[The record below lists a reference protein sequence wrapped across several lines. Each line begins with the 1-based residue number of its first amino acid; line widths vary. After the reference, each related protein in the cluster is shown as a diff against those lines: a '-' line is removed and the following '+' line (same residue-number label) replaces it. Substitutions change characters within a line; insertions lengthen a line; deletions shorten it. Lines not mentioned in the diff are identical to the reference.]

1 MANNKIKGL
10 TVEIGGDATKLGKAL
25 QEIEN
30 KSKSLSGELG
40 QVNRLLK
47 VDPENTDLIA
57 QKQQILSEAV
67 ANTAKKLETLKAA
80 EKQVQAQ
87 FERGDVS
94 AEQVRELR
102 REIIATEQ
110 KLGGY
115 ERAAQ
120 ETADA
125 IEQLGGG
132 ADGISDIG
140 KKASA
145 AARRVGDLSD
155 AAKDAGEGL
164 GTAGV
169 ATGAFVGNLA
179 SEAFGKIVDGLKEC
193 IEVTQEYQ
201 TAMGKLDTA
210 FTTNGY
216 SSEAAL
222 KTYKELQGILG
233 ETDQAVEAA
242 NHLAILTDNEADL
255 QTWTDICTGVFAT
268 FGDSL
273 PIEGLT
279 EAANETA
286 KVGQVTGPLADAL
299 NWAGVSEDKF
309 NESLA
314 ACTDEQERQ
323 QLIMDTL
330 NGLYSEAS
338 DAYKETNADVIAAN
352 KANEEWTA
360 SMAAVGAEFTPLVAE
375 VKAMGAELLDKAV
388 PAIQWVKDNLP
399 TVAAMIA
406 TVTAGITAFKVAQ
419 LAAIASEQGMTLAQY
434 AATQAKTAATSAQN
448 GLNAAMKANPIG
460 FVITAI
466 SLLVTAFMY
475 LWNNCESFRLFWQNL
490 WEGAKSTFQSVWTW
504 LSNFFTVT
512 IPDIFN
518 TVISFIETN
527 WQGLLLLLVNPFAGA
542 FKLIYDNCEGFRT
555 KVNEVVSAVL
565 NTLRELP
572 AQVLSVGRNLVEG
585 LWNGIN
591 DKLLWLKDKIKS
603 FTESVL
609 DSIKHF
615 FGVNSPS
622 KKTAWT
628 GSSAPS
634 RPCRSIWTE
643 TLWSAPLRSVWM
655 RRSAIFTGKMKGGR
669 FMEFDCKIGGVK
681 YAGLELLD
689 AQIGLPIVKT
699 KQESVPGADGV
710 IDLTDVLNGGPAY
723 GNRSIKLRFGFDP
736 YGSFDFYAFAGAVH
750 GKRLKLELGNRS
762 GYYMGRFTVGD
773 IDKSKTT
780 TMFDVTI
787 DADPYRLE
795 SAETSISIPCLARTS
810 NTMIDGAATVHKAW
824 ATGVAQVY
832 GTGADTVLSV
842 YSNKPYTG
850 EYRQGAIFKLPW
862 PEAGS
867 CLVSADVENGWYGVC
882 DENGTE
888 YTASESRWIETVPAN
903 GLYIMLFTYGGAAHY
918 GKLRNIQV
926 FKATPASLAGLA
938 SDRMLYP
945 TVTWTGDV
953 TTIVPCRRPLPLAT
967 LRGNEK
973 TSPYL
978 QIQRRAADYAYAI
991 GDTAGTVSLTG
1002 RRGWL

>member
-10 TVEIGGDATKLGKAL
+10 TVEIGGDTTKLGKAL

-87 FERGDVS
+87 FERGEVS
-94 AEQVRELR
+94 ADQVRELR

-125 IEQLGGG
+125 IEQLGDG

-169 ATGAFVGNLA
+169 AAGAFVGNLA

-268 FGDSL
+268 FGNSL

-286 KVGQVTGPLADAL
+286 KVAQVTGPLADAL
-299 NWAGVSEDKF
+299 NWAGVSEDEF

-360 SMAAVGAEFTPLVAE
+360 SMAAVGAEFTPLIAE
-375 VKAMGAELLDKAV
+375 VKSMGAELLDKAV

-399 TVAAMIA
+399 EVVATIA
-406 TVTAGITAFKVAQ
+406 TLTAGITAFKVAQ

-434 AATQAKTAATSAQN
+434 AATQAKTAATAAQN

-475 LWNNCESFRLFWQNL
+475 LWNNCESFRVFWQNL

-622 KKTAWT
+622 KKTAW
-628 GSSAPS
+628 
-634 RPCRSIWTE
+634 
-643 TLWSAPLRSVWM
+643 
-655 RRSAIFTGKMKGGR
+655 
-669 FMEFDCKIGGVK
+669 IGDM
-681 YAGLELLD
+681 LD
-689 AQIGLPIVKT
+689 Q
-699 KQESVPGADGV
+699 
-710 IDLTDVLNGGPAY
+710 
-723 GNRSIKLRFGFDP
+723 
-736 YGSFDFYAFAGAVH
+736 
-750 GKRLKLELGNRS
+750 
-762 GYYMGRFTVGD
+762 
-773 IDKSKTT
+773 
-780 TMFDVTI
+780 
-787 DADPYRLE
+787 
-795 SAETSISIPCLARTS
+795 
-810 NTMIDGAATVHKAW
+810 
-824 ATGVAQVY
+824 
-832 GTGADTVLSV
+832 
-842 YSNKPYTG
+842 
-850 EYRQGAIFKLPW
+850 
-862 PEAGS
+862 
-867 CLVSADVENGWYGVC
+867 
-882 DENGTE
+882 
-888 YTASESRWIETVPAN
+888 
-903 GLYIMLFTYGGAAHY
+903 
-918 GKLRNIQV
+918 
-926 FKATPASLAGLA
+926 GLA
-938 SDRMLYP
+938 SGLLDNMQDPVRAMQRVSDGVLSAAGGTYQTQMSAMQTAGASAAGNVGISAVLERMDRLERAITSMQIYMDGNAVVGAVAQRMDAAL
-945 TVTWTGDV
+945 GD
-953 TTIVPCRRPLPLAT
+953 IYRQ
-967 LRGNEK
+967 NE
-973 TSPYL
+973 
-978 QIQRRAADYAYAI
+978 RRAVY
-991 GDTAGTVSLTG
+991 GV
-1002 RRGWL
+1002 